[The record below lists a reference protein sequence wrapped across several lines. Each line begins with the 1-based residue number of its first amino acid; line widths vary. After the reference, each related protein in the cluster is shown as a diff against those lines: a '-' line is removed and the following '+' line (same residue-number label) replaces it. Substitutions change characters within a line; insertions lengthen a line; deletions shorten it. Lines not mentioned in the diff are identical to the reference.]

1 MIISSAH
8 RTFTVKRMT
17 AFVLDAATASATM
30 SLTRQPVRE
39 SMLQVRVYNGTTN
52 TGTVTLTG
60 LDISGGAVSEVLT
73 FTTIGY
79 KQSVNLYASVN
90 VGGVTTSGLTDEA
103 TVPTMEIKSLGAD
116 GSLQNASFNVV
127 VGWPMYMD
135 RSRPSRA
142 VWKAERSGTAEEEPV
157 FVMIQWSDTWAP
169 REGDILID
177 NYSAEQFVITGT
189 PMLEGYNRVS
199 HYEAWA
205 QRRQGS
211 VS

>member
-17 AFVLDAATASATM
+17 AFVLDASAAAATM

-39 SMLQVRVYNGTTN
+39 SMLQIRVYGGSDN
-52 TGTVTLTG
+52 TGAVTLNG
-60 LDISGGAVSEVLT
+60 LDRDGLAISETIT
-73 FTTIGY
+73 FTTGGY
-79 KQSVNLYASVN
+79 KQSVNLYVSINAD
-90 VGGVTTSGLTDEA
+90 GITTTGLADEVTKP
-103 TVPTMEIKSLGAD
+103 TVEIKSLGPD
-116 GSLQNASFNVV
+116 GSLQNKPYNVV
-127 VGWPMYMD
+127 AGWPMYMD

-142 VWKAERSGTAEEEPV
+142 VWKGERSGSAEEEPV

-169 REGDILID
+169 REGDVLVD
-177 NYSAEQFVITGT
+177 DYSSEQFVVTGT

-211 VS
+211 V

>member
-17 AFVLDAATASATM
+17 AFILDAIPAAVTM

-39 SMLQVRVYNGTTN
+39 SMLQIRVYSGTDN
-52 TGTVTLTG
+52 TGTITLNG
-60 LDISGGAVSEVLT
+60 LDKDGIAISETFT
-73 FTTIGY
+73 FTTGGY
-79 KQSVNLYASVN
+79 KQSLNLYASIDAN
-90 VGGVTTSGLTDEA
+90 GITTTGLADE
-103 TVPTMEIKSLGAD
+103 TTKPTIEIKSLGPD
-116 GSLQNASFNVV
+116 GSLQNKPYTVV
-127 VGWPMYMD
+127 AGWPMYMD

-142 VWKAERSGTAEEEPV
+142 VWKNERSGSAEEEPV
-157 FVMIQWSDTWAP
+157 FIMIQWSNTWAP
-169 REGDILID
+169 REGDVLVD
-177 NYSAEQFVITGT
+177 DYSNEQFVVTGT

-211 VS
+211 L

>member
-17 AFVLDAATASATM
+17 AFVLDAAPVSVAM

-39 SMLQVRVYNGTTN
+39 SMLQIRIYSGTDN
-52 TGTVTLTG
+52 TGTVTLNG
-60 LDISGGAVSEVLT
+60 LDKDGIATSEVLT
-73 FTTIGY
+73 FTTGGY
-79 KQSVNLYASVN
+79 KQSTNLYASIN
-90 VGGVTTSGLTDEA
+90 TNGITTSGLADEV
-103 TVPTMEIKSLGAD
+103 TKPTIEVKSLGPD
-116 GSLQNASFNVV
+116 GSLQNKPYNVV

-142 VWKAERSGTAEEEPV
+142 VWKNERSGSAQEEPV
-157 FVMIQWSDTWAP
+157 FVMIQWSDTWSP
-169 REGDILID
+169 REGDVLVD
-177 NYSAEQFVITGT
+177 DYSNEQFVVTGT

-211 VS
+211 I